1 MRQDLVYKITNRI
14 IDNID
19 DHDIEYISDNWSE
32 SPHGKRAED
41 KVINYYMSVWRKHH
55 KMTVKEQNACREQ
68 VRLHIADQLAVPL

>member
-19 DHDIEYISDNWSE
+19 DYDIDYISDVLSE

-41 KVINYYMSVWRKHH
+41 KVINYYMRVWSKHH
-55 KMTVKEQNACREQ
+55 KMTVKEQDACREQ
-68 VRLHIADQLAVPL
+68 VRCFIDEKFQ